1 MKLLLDTCTFLWLI
15 SDAPALSSEAREL
28 FSSPENEAYLSTVS
42 TWEIAIK
49 HSLGRLPLPESPQRF
64 IPVQREQH
72 GIESLSLDEEST
84 LQLLR
89 LPLLH
94 NDPFDRMLVCQA
106 IVQGLTILTPDNL
119 ISQYPVRV
127 TW

>member
-15 SDAPALSSEAREL
+15 SDSPALSSQAREL
-28 FSSPENEAYLSTVS
+28 FSSPENEACLSTVS

-64 IPVQREQH
+64 IPVQREKH

-84 LQLLR
+84 LQVLR

-106 IVQGLTILTPDNL
+106 IVQGLTILTPDSL

-127 TW
+127 MW

>member
-15 SDAPALSSEAREL
+15 SDASALSNQAREL
-28 FSSPENEAYLSTVS
+28 FSAPENETYLSTVS

-49 HSLGRLPLPESPQRF
+49 HSLGRLSFPESPQRF
-64 IPVQREQH
+64 IPVQREKH

-89 LPLLH
+89 LPPLH
-94 NDPFDRMLVCQA
+94 AEPFDRMLICQA

-119 ISQYPVRV
+119 ISQYAVRV
-127 TW
+127 AW